1 MHKRVVSL
9 LLTLAML
16 LSCLSPAWAVEET
29 AISAEEEAVQ
39 TEIVEEVPAEE
50 QEEAP
55 VELPAEEETAVE
67 GAPAEAEQT
76 DVPGEVSQPEEEDV
90 LERAEADEE
99 DASFEPVEQ
108 PAEEAMTEEISAE
121 IPAEEQ
127 TEEIIEV
134 EEAAEEGTPAEEEQ
148 TEESV
153 EPVDSKNGVVKVKL
167 GDSAAE
173 NYDLL
178 RDAIRQGS
186 KEKKTVRIAKKGT
199 YEVGRSGSSAIIHL
213 LSNTDLDLN
222 GSTLVRAGLMSNML
236 LVADES
242 DSYTGTG
249 YEMSSN
255 ITVRNGTLDGSG
267 GAKKD
272 CNLANIGHANNVWF
286 YNVNFKNCRGA
297 HLIEFTGCRDCRVE
311 KCTFTGYTP
320 AANANEP
327 GEAIQLDISYN
338 GANCD
343 WNGLYKPDGTPCKN
357 ITITGCTFKSYP
369 SGVGNHHAVKGLH
382 NTGIVITNNV
392 FKNTKSYKASNGD
405 NANYAAIHC
414 YAFEDSV
421 VSGNTITGKYSS
433 AVQISGG
440 SVNVEGN
447 QIGDEEN
454 YFAHPGILTNY
465 NYAWI
470 KGNSN
475 KDDRKKE
482 YVTGGSVTGN
492 VIYTSC
498 SSPAVTLYNK
508 TKLDAVNENTI
519 ISEEGHAVYISKST
533 VSSLNKNTLKGLG
546 GSGVYVTGGTLS
558 NIKSNTIKS
567 SKDYGVYLTSSSK
580 ATSKINGNKITSCGK
595 SGIYATSNS
604 KVKTVQSNK
613 VKSCQEYGIGVLNKE
628 IKVTVTENTFSKNKK
643 NLHIKASGTI
653 QES

>member
-76 DVPGEVSQPEEEDV
+76 DIPGEVSQTEEENV
-90 LERAEADEE
+90 IERAEADEE
-99 DASFEPVEQ
+99 DAFFEPVEQ
-108 PAEEAMTEEISAE
+108 PAEEEAVTEE
-121 IPAEEQ
+121 PAEEVIPE
-127 TEEIIEV
+127 TELEV
-134 EEAAEEGTPAEEEQ
+134 EEAEEEEEE
-148 TEESV
+148 TEIVIQLGESPS
-153 EPVDSKNGVVKVKL
+153 ENFTLLQAAIKESSATGKPVRV
-167 GDSAAE
+167 AE
-173 NYDLL
+173 
-178 RDAIRQGS
+178 
-186 KEKKTVRIAKKGT
+186 KGT
-199 YEVGRSGSSAIIHL
+199 YTIYKSSGSNATIHL
-213 LSNTDLDLN
+213 LPGTVIDLN
-222 GSTLVRAGLMSNML
+222 GATIVRGGIMSNMMFL
-236 LVADES
+236 CDEN
-242 DSYTGTG
+242 DQRTGTG
-249 YEMSSN
+249 YEMSGN
-255 ITVRNGTLDGSG
+255 ITIKNGTLDGSG
-267 GAKKD
+267 GSGKD
-272 CNLANIGHANNVWF
+272 ANLINVGHANNVVF
-286 YNVNFKNCRGA
+286 YKVNFKNGKGA

-320 AANANEP
+320 PSGSEP
-327 GEAIQLDISYN
+327 GEAIQLDISY
-338 GANCD
+338 GDADCS
-343 WNGLYKPDGTPCKN
+343 WNGIYVADNTPCKN
-357 ITITGCTFKSYP
+357 ITITGCTFKNYP
-369 SGVGNHHAVKGLH
+369 GGVGNHHAVDGIY
-382 NTGIVITNNV
+382 NTGIVITDNV
-392 FKNTKSYKASNGD
+392 FKNSKSYKYSNGD
-405 NANYAAIHC
+405 SANLPAIRC
-414 YAFEDSV
+414 YCFEDSV
-421 VSGNTITGKYSS
+421 VSGNTISGKYTR
-433 AVQISGG
+433 AIEITGG
-440 SVNVEGN
+440 SVAVTNN
-447 QIGDEEN
+447 QIGTEEK
-454 YFAHPGILTNY
+454 YFAYPGILATNGLG
-465 NYAWI
+465 WVP
-470 KGNSN
+470 GNSSR
-475 KDDRKKE
+475 DARKKA

-508 TKLDAVNENTI
+508 TKLDAVTENTI

-533 VSSLNKNTLKGLG
+533 VSALNKNTLKGLG

-628 IKVTVTENTFSKNKK
+628 IKVTVTENTFSKNKR
-643 NLHIKASGTI
+643 NLYIKASGTI